1 MSAVRSHIAIGV
13 LNNMGLY
20 QLDIIRI
27 LKRCVITGLIF
38 VFFLFSASTGFSNSS
53 RIDRLLENL
62 KTNDNAELGATLRE
76 LRQIGQ
82 PALQPL
88 LSALQNEDF
97 IYRRN
102 IVIALQYFK
111 TPEVADVLIA
121 VLKDDWHWM
130 VRCRAAYS
138 LGVIKDPRAVE
149 PLIEAMQTDRHW
161 TVRRDTMWAL
171 GHIKDPRAVAPLIE
185 VLKTSNE
192 RMDLSGAISSLGSI
206 NSPRAIQ
213 ALTDATN
220 DERAGVRADAKRV
233 LDRIHNDTLEF
244 GSGSPAAIDR
254 P

>member
-1 MSAVRSHIAIGV
+1 
-13 LNNMGLY
+13 MGLY
-20 QLDIIRI
+20 QLNMIGL
-27 LKRCVITGLIF
+27 LKRCSITGLILG
-38 VFFLFSASTGFSNSS
+38 FFLFSASTGFANGS
-53 RIDRLLENL
+53 RIDRLVENL

-76 LRQIGQ
+76 LRQIGE

-88 LSALQNEDF
+88 LNALQNEDF
-97 IYRRN
+97 MYRRN
-102 IVIALQYFK
+102 IVIALQNFK

-121 VLKDDWHWM
+121 VLRDDWHWV

-161 TVRRDTMWAL
+161 VVRRDIMWAL
-171 GHIKDPRAVAPLIE
+171 GHMKDPRAVEPLIE
-185 VLKTSNE
+185 VLKTSDE
-192 RMDLSGAISSLGSI
+192 SGDLSGAISSLGFI

-213 ALTDATN
+213 ALTDALN

-233 LDRIHNDTLEF
+233 LDRINNDTREF
-244 GSGSPAAIDR
+244 GPGSPAAIDR

>member
-1 MSAVRSHIAIGV
+1 MLVVRSHTAIGV
-13 LNNMGLY
+13 VNNMGLY
-20 QLDIIRI
+20 PLDIISI
-27 LKRCVITGLIF
+27 LKRCYITGLIV
-38 VFFLFSASTGFSNSS
+38 VFFLLSASSGIADSD

-62 KTNDNAELGATLRE
+62 KTHESAELGATLRE

-88 LSALQNEDF
+88 LNALQNEDF

-102 IVIALQYFK
+102 IVIALQNFK
-111 TPEVADVLIA
+111 TPEVADVLIL
-121 VLKDDWHWM
+121 VLKDDWHWV

-161 TVRRDTMWAL
+161 AVRGDTMWAL
-171 GHIKDPRAVAPLIE
+171 GHIKDPRAVEPLIE
-185 VLKTSNE
+185 VLKTSNQSS
-192 RMDLSGAISSLGSI
+192 DLSGAISSLGFI
-206 NSPRAIQ
+206 KSPRAIQ
-213 ALTDATN
+213 ALTDAMN

-233 LDRIHNDTLEF
+233 LDWINNDTLEF
-244 GSGSPAAIDR
+244 GPGSPATIDK